1 MKTKYINSVIALC
14 SIFFFACQSSEENFE
29 NKAYINASSM
39 RNEVIVKGSTNT
51 ITKTF
56 NVYLAKPEAKP
67 IDVFITVEPSL
78 VATYNK
84 KYGEQAQML
93 PDSCFT
99 LAEATVQI
107 PVGSIKSEDIHLS
120 FSKLD
125 SVRNDKV
132 FVLPVHI
139 NTNNIALLESQ
150 NTFYYVFKAGAL
162 INVVADIEKNFLSVS
177 WKNPGVVSSLSQLT
191 MEALIRA
198 RDFDRK
204 ISTVMGVE
212 GYFLIRIGDAG
223 FPANQIQIATSRGN
237 FPDAD
242 SNKGLPTNKWV
253 HVALTY
259 DSTTGEMV
267 IYVNGKEQSR
277 GTKNVGKVN
286 LASGGSNPFFIGYSY
301 AADRW
306 LGGEISECRIW
317 NKVRTQEEI
326 AQNIYSV
333 SPKSEGLVSYW
344 KFDEEN
350 SLLVKDV
357 TGNGNDATAN
367 KPLKWTSVSL
377 PER

>member
-1 MKTKYINSVIALC
+1 
-14 SIFFFACQSSEENFE
+14 
-29 NKAYINASSM
+29 
-39 RNEVIVKGSTNT
+39 
-51 ITKTF
+51 
-56 NVYLAKPEAKP
+56 
-67 IDVFITVEPSL
+67 
-78 VATYNK
+78 
-84 KYGEQAQML
+84 ML

-107 PVGSIKSEDIHLS
+107 PVGSIKSEDVHLS

-125 SVRNDKV
+125 SVRSDKV

-177 WKNPGVVSSLSQLT
+177 WKNPSVVSSLSQLT